1 MSTNTTS
8 QAPRQDLQ
16 CIDVA
21 RASLGEPVR
30 LAGDERFYHCPNPKH
45 DDHHPSLQINEK
57 KNLWLCGPCGMAGN
71 AWQLAAFIGGL
82 DPSDKPGVRSWLHQ
96 RGLLKSPEWTS
107 SAITVDDLA
116 HHKRLSP
123 DFLRSLGLGNTSEGV
138 LIPYRLMDG
147 SPAPRDRVRTA
158 LVAKNGSRW
167 DAREGQIV
175 PYGAWKLSDAEAAGS
190 LNVVEGESDTWTLW
204 NHGFP
209 ALGIPGANM
218 AKCIQLEHVAK
229 IPKLFVMREPDAG
242 GEAFL
247 RGVVARLKEIGWKG
261 KALVVTL
268 EGAKDPNELHQQ
280 NNAENFKAR
289 FQAALDAAQT
299 PSTPFSTIW
308 AAEPMATFLDDS
320 IDDAVEPLYNKVLYP
335 EAVTQIF
342 SPRGIGKTLFAH
354 CIGVWL
360 ALKGFRVLLLDR
372 DNPARVVKQRLRAW
386 GASAGLSTLNV
397 ITRDKC
403 PPLTNA
409 AAWAEF
415 PYRDHDV
422 IILDSMDSMAEGI
435 GEQDSAKPSR
445 AIAPLLD
452 IARREGGPAVL
463 ILGNCVKTG
472 KHSPSFRRARGPG
485 GHCVRGTRLHK
496 FPPKRKKTMD

>member
-1 MSTNTTS
+1 
-8 QAPRQDLQ
+8 
-16 CIDVA
+16 
-21 RASLGEPVR
+21 
-30 LAGDERFYHCPNPKH
+30 
-45 DDHHPSLQINEK
+45 
-57 KNLWLCGPCGMAGN
+57 
-71 AWQLAAFIGGL
+71 
-82 DPSDKPGVRSWLHQ
+82 
-96 RGLLKSPEWTS
+96 
-107 SAITVDDLA
+107 
-116 HHKRLSP
+116 
-123 DFLRSLGLGNTSEGV
+123 
-138 LIPYRLMDG
+138 
-147 SPAPRDRVRTA
+147 
-158 LVAKNGSRW
+158 
-167 DAREGQIV
+167 
-175 PYGAWKLSDAEAAGS
+175 
-190 LNVVEGESDTWTLW
+190 
-204 NHGFP
+204 
-209 ALGIPGANM
+209 M

-247 RGVVARLKEIGWKG
+247 RGVVATLKEIGWKG

-386 GASAGLSTLNV
+386 GASAGRCATGSAALIISTN
-397 ITRDKC
+397 
-403 PPLTNA
+403 
-409 AAWAEF
+409 
-415 PYRDHDV
+415 
-422 IILDSMDSMAEGI
+422 S
-435 GEQDSAKPSR
+435 
-445 AIAPLLD
+445 
-452 IARREGGPAVL
+452 ARRSV
-463 ILGNCVKTG
+463 
-472 KHSPSFRRARGPG
+472 PG
-485 GHCVRGTRLHK
+485 C
-496 FPPKRKKTMD
+496 